1 MEYSKDNDRCRS
13 EGRQRNADDTAT
25 LSEEP
30 MKVPVVTQIR
40 PYSGRIEPTGKDDPV
55 SQRQLEQD
63 VAKTN
68 PSVESMESRG

>member
-13 EGRQRNADDTAT
+13 EGRQRKADDTAT

-30 MKVPVVTQIR
+30 MKVPVVTQIK

-55 SQRQLEQD
+55 R
-63 VAKTN
+63 V
-68 PSVESMESRG
+68 